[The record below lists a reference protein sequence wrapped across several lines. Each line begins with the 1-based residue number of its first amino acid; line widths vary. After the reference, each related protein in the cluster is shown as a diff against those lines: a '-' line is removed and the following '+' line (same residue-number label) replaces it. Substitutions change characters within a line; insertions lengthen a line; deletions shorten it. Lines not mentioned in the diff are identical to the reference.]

1 MPYLWR
7 FKKFPE
13 GVLDP
18 RQLRILVFLRN
29 NGPHT
34 SGDIART
41 LGYSVQFTRRAL
53 QILRKMGAVEVYLKP
68 TRSLEDYGE

>member
-68 TRSLEDYGE
+68 TRSLKDYGE

>member
-1 MPYLWR
+1 LPYLWR